1 MQLWWLTELWLT
13 GMIHYNIYFK
23 PYDWEVEVY
32 VILDNCYIDQIINSL
47 KNSSQSEIQ
56 RAFLNITTRV
66 NSGFI
71 KTFNK
76 KSVIVIN
83 KPTTIQEFV
92 NVYNHEKNHLEMH
105 ICEEFNIDPH
115 SEEAAELSG
124 VLAKYLFESLINHL
138 LNYYTDKSNNY

>member
-1 MQLWWLTELWLT
+1 
-13 GMIHYNIYFK
+13 MIHYNIYFT

-32 VILDNCYIDQIINSL
+32 VVLNNCQLDAIINSL
-47 KNSSQSEIQ
+47 RDCSQSEIQ

-71 KTFNK
+71 KTLGRR
-76 KSVIVIN
+76 SVIVIN
-83 KPTTIQEFV
+83 KPLTMEEFI

-105 ICEEFNIDPH
+105 ICDEFNIDPH

-124 VLAKYLFESLINHL
+124 NLAKYLYNSLVEQIL
-138 LNYYTDKSNNY
+138 IYYTSLHKY

>member
-1 MQLWWLTELWLT
+1 
-13 GMIHYNIYFK
+13 MIHYNIYFDR
-23 PYDWEVEVY
+23 YDWEVEVY
-32 VILDNCYIDQIINSL
+32 VVLNNCYVDQIINSL
-47 KNSSQSEIQ
+47 KDCSQSEMQ
-56 RAFLNITTRV
+56 KAFLNLTTRV

-76 KSVIVIN
+76 RSVIVIN
-83 KPTTIQEFV
+83 KPLTLEEFV

-124 VLAKYLFESLINHL
+124 NLAKYLFHSLVDKL
-138 LNYYTDKSNNY
+138 LCYYTDIHNRCY

>member
-1 MQLWWLTELWLT
+1 
-13 GMIHYNIYFK
+13 MIHYNIYFT

-32 VILDNCYIDQIINSL
+32 VVLNNCQLDAIINSL
-47 KNSSQSEIQ
+47 RDCSQSEIQ

-71 KTFNK
+71 KTLGRR
-76 KSVIVIN
+76 SIIVIN
-83 KPTTIQEFV
+83 KPLTMEEFI

-105 ICEEFNIDPH
+105 ICDEFNIDPH

-124 VLAKYLFESLINHL
+124 NLAKYLYNSLVE
-138 LNYYTDKSNNY
+138 

>member
-1 MQLWWLTELWLT
+1 
-13 GMIHYNIYFK
+13 MIHYNIYFT

-32 VILDNCYIDQIINSL
+32 VVLNNCQLDTIIDSL
-47 KNSSQSEIQ
+47 RDCSQSEIQ

-71 KTFNK
+71 KTLGRR
-76 KSVIVIN
+76 SIIVIN
-83 KPTTIQEFV
+83 KPLTMEEFI

-105 ICEEFNIDPH
+105 ICDEFNIDPH

-124 VLAKYLFESLINHL
+124 NLAKYLYNSLVEQIL
-138 LNYYTDKSNNY
+138 LYYTSLHKY

>member
-1 MQLWWLTELWLT
+1 
-13 GMIHYNIYFK
+13 MIHYNIYFT

-32 VILDNCYIDQIINSL
+32 VVLNNCQLDAIINSL
-47 KNSSQSEIQ
+47 RDCSQSEIQ

-71 KTFNK
+71 KTLGRR
-76 KSVIVIN
+76 SIIVIN
-83 KPTTIQEFV
+83 KPLTMEDFI

-105 ICEEFNIDPH
+105 ICDEFNIDPH

-124 VLAKYLFESLINHL
+124 NLAKYLYNSLVEQIL
-138 LNYYTDKSNNY
+138 IYYTSLHNY

>member
-1 MQLWWLTELWLT
+1 
-13 GMIHYNIYFK
+13 MIHYNIYFT

-32 VILDNCYIDQIINSL
+32 VVLNNCQLDAIINSL
-47 KNSSQSEIQ
+47 RDCSQSEIQ

-71 KTFNK
+71 KTLGRR
-76 KSVIVIN
+76 SVIVIN
-83 KPTTIQEFV
+83 KPLTIEEFI

-105 ICEEFNIDPH
+105 ICDEFNIDPH

-124 VLAKYLFESLINHL
+124 NLAKYLYNSLVEQIL
-138 LNYYTDKSNNY
+138 IYYTSLHNQ

>member
-1 MQLWWLTELWLT
+1 
-13 GMIHYNIYFK
+13 MIHYNIYFT

-32 VILDNCYIDQIINSL
+32 VVLNNCQLDAIINSL
-47 KNSSQSEIQ
+47 RDCSQSEIQ

-71 KTFNK
+71 KTLGRR
-76 KSVIVIN
+76 SVIVIN
-83 KPTTIQEFV
+83 KPLTMEEFI

-105 ICEEFNIDPH
+105 ICDEFNIDPH

-124 VLAKYLFESLINHL
+124 NLAKYLYNSLVEQIL
-138 LNYYTDKSNNY
+138 IYYTSLHNY